1 MRKMYIKIS
10 KEVQEQYRNDVE
22 KILNNPD
29 FQKLRFYRQHN
40 WTNRLMHSIN
50 VSYLSWWIARKF
62 GCNEKVAAR
71 AGLLHDFCLYD
82 FSEMPP
88 DGEFQAFFHP
98 KIAAENSIE
107 HFDITEKERDAIL
120 SHMFPLGPLPNSK
133 EAWIISFADKICA
146 TAELCSI
153 AIALARRGKVKFV
166 PNPA

>member
-62 GCNEKVAAR
+62 GCNEK
-71 AGLLHDFCLYD
+71 AGH
-82 FSEMPP
+82 
-88 DGEFQAFFHP
+88 
-98 KIAAENSIE
+98 
-107 HFDITEKERDAIL
+107 
-120 SHMFPLGPLPNSK
+120 
-133 EAWIISFADKICA
+133 
-146 TAELCSI
+146 
-153 AIALARRGKVKFV
+153 KVGWR
-166 PNPA
+166 

>member
-1 MRKMYIKIS
+1 MYIKIS

-62 GCNEKVAAR
+62 GCNEKAAAR

-82 FSEMPP
+82 FSETPP
-88 DGEFQAFFHP
+88 DGEFKRSSIQRLPP
-98 KIAAENSIE
+98 KICIE

-133 EAWIISFADKICA
+133 EAWIISFADKVCA

-153 AIALARRGKVKFV
+153 AIALSRRGKVKFV